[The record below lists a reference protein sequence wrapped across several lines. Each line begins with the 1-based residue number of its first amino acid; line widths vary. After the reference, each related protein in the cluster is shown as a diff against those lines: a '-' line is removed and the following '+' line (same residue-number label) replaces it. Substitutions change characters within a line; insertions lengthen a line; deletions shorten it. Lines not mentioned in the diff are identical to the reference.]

1 MNCQWW
7 YYWCGAKLKKF
18 RHEIFVFVFDT
29 LWDWKEKVNINSK
42 YYLLI
47 EMKSRA
53 KTNSCKSNLPD
64 SAYLF
69 SFDCRINYWIFL
81 FLSFFLFF
89 SFIYLWLS
97 VLLALKYRF
106 SKVEAVWQMTMRT
119 FHIAKEISVGRGNY
133 EVFSNV
139 GTKTWLIMKKVCEK
153 VKNSWTKFLIE
164 IIKWLFS
171 EMDVICKDW
180 RQIFCWF
187 FKKQVRTFF
196 YFFIL
201 LEAFLFFPV
210 IWQFKIFF

>member
-81 FLSFFLFF
+81 FLSFFLSFFF
-89 SFIYLWLS
+89 SPLFICGCRFYLLWNIDSAKLKLSGKWRCELFILRKKS
-97 VLLALKYRF
+97 VLGEEIMRCLAMWVQKR
-106 SKVEAVWQMTMRT
+106 
-119 FHIAKEISVGRGNY
+119 
-133 EVFSNV
+133 
-139 GTKTWLIMKKVCEK
+139 
-153 VKNSWTKFLIE
+153 
-164 IIKWLFS
+164 
-171 EMDVICKDW
+171 DW
-180 RQIFCWF
+180 
-187 FKKQVRTFF
+187 
-196 YFFIL
+196 
-201 LEAFLFFPV
+201 
-210 IWQFKIFF
+210 